1 MKKIRLEQLSEL
13 ILDRASRPTVDTCM
27 AVGQVVDVAGAICN
41 GLHEGDIEEHFLF
54 LKPEL
59 LSIQHKD
66 HLRHALE
73 TVFLPLMEIGEVNQA
88 VLLAADSA
96 EARGMVQ
103 GQYRILRSLATE
115 PMPWAIQA
123 VHECMKYDPPTQ
135 VYTASEAL
143 ETFWEDNAAW
153 LSEDWD
159 NGAGMKVGPGLY
171 ACRLTKGAHTFAVIN
186 GFYPAQESWLCQ
198 SGGQLLCFG
207 LKTSLPLSQVREYVI
222 GSVAPEFARH
232 GSIRHQLY
240 LAREQLGFSN
250 IAISR
255 NALHIAPNALDSLLG
270 VGFLSRFDKASGAR
284 ELFRQYIELHQP
296 SLLSVLHRYIAP
308 NKIAST
314 VQLML
319 HAQCEDLTYR
329 GCLDVMNECQ
339 LAALANG

>member
-1 MKKIRLEQLSEL
+1 MKEVTLEKLSDL
-13 ILDRASRPTVDTCM
+13 ILGGASRSPVGTCM
-27 AVGQVVDVAGAICN
+27 AVGKVVDVASAVCT
-41 GLHEGDIEEHFLF
+41 GLQEGSIEEHFLF

-66 HLRHALE
+66 QLRRALE
-73 TVFLPLMEIGEVNQA
+73 TVFLPLMEIGEVDQA

-115 PMPWAIQA
+115 PTPWALQ
-123 VHECMKYDPPTQ
+123 VVQERMKCDPPTK

-143 ETFWEDNAAW
+143 KTFWEGDAAR

-159 NGAGMKVGPGLY
+159 KGAGVKVGPGLY
-171 ACRLTKGAHTFAVIN
+171 ACRLIKGAHTFAVLN

-198 SGGQLLCFG
+198 SGGQLLCFR
-207 LKTSLPLSQVREYVI
+207 LKTSMPLSQVREEVI
-222 GSVAPEFARH
+222 GSVAPQFARH

-270 VGFLSRFDKASGAR
+270 VRFLSRFDKAYETS
-284 ELFRQYIELHQP
+284 ELFRQYLGLHQP
-296 SLLSVLHRYIAP
+296 SLLPVLHHYTAQNDIV
-308 NKIAST
+308 ST

-319 HAQCEDLTYR
+319 HTQCEDLNYR
-329 GCLDVMNECQ
+329 ECLDVMSECQ
-339 LAALANG
+339 LAVG

>member
-1 MKKIRLEQLSEL
+1 MKKTTLEQLGDL
-13 ILDRASRPTVDTCM
+13 ILGGSSRRTADTCI
-27 AVGQVVDVAGAICN
+27 AVGQVVDVASAACT
-41 GLHEGDIEEHFLF
+41 GLHEDGIEEHFLF

-66 HLRHALE
+66 QLRHALE
-73 TVFLPLMEIGEVNQA
+73 IVFLPLMEIGEVDQA

-115 PMPWAIQA
+115 HTPWAVQA
-123 VHECMKYDPPTQ
+123 VHECMKCDPPTQ

-143 ETFWEDNAAW
+143 ETFWEDDAAR

-159 NGAGMKVGPGLY
+159 KGAGMKVGPGLY
-171 ACRLTKGAHTFAVIN
+171 ACRLTKGAHTFAVLN

-198 SGGQLLCFG
+198 SGGQLLCFR
-207 LKTSLPLSQVREYVI
+207 LKTSLPLSQVREEVI

-270 VGFLSRFDKASGAR
+270 VGFLSRFGKTHGPSER
-284 ELFRQYIELHQP
+284 FRQYIELHQP
-296 SLLSVLHRYIAP
+296 SLLPVLHGYTAP
-308 NKIAST
+308 NDRVST

-319 HAQCEDLTYR
+319 HTQCEDLNYR
-329 GCLDVMNECQ
+329 GCLDVMSECQ
-339 LAALANG
+339 LAEGANG